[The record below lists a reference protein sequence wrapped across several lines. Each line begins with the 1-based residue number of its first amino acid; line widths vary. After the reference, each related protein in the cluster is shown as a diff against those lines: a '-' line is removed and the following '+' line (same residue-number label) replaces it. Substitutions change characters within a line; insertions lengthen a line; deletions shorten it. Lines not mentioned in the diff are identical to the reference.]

1 MNKPLNYSQNIQIHA
16 NPKTIFE
23 ALNEGMNT
31 WWGAVS
37 NANFEVNGK
46 FTITFDNGYWWT
58 FRITE
63 FKPNQKL
70 TWICIDGEPEFN
82 KEWIGHELHWDI
94 KEENQKILLNFHQ
107 IGLTPQLQCYKVCS
121 TTWDMFITQKLKSYV
136 NKKSSTS
143 SSS

>member
-1 MNKPLNYSQNIQIHA
+1 M
-16 NPKTIFE
+16 
-23 ALNEGMNT
+23 
-31 WWGAVS
+31 
-37 NANFEVNGK
+37 NGK

-94 KEENQKILLNFHQ
+94 KEENQKNLLNFHQ
-107 IGLTPQLQCYKVCS
+107 IGLTPLLQCYKVCS
-121 TTWDMFITQKLKSYV
+121 TTWDMFIIQKLKSYV
-136 NKKSSTS
+136 NKKSSTRTTS
-143 SSS
+143 